1 MIVIRPLI
9 FVLVAAAMLL
19 PGLAQAQFK
28 FAPGTYELANGAK
41 GTASLKLVLAAGG
54 SPTMVVG
61 VKNGREHKF
70 RSNEIT
76 AFTIDGHR
84 FVQAANFRFR
94 SGDDAGFQ
102 DPAILE
108 IVETGKVELFYYYYQ
123 VTMGPNF
130 LAHVK
135 LHVLRKPGTNT
146 FFAYNPGRS
155 PGFDSKLA
163 PGTFVAALFP
173 ADPVLQRKF
182 ATNGISLAQLPAAV
196 HAYNQGVRFT
206 P

>member
-1 MIVIRPLI
+1 MLA
-9 FVLVAAAMLL
+9 LVWLL
-19 PGLAQAQFK
+19 PSLARAQFN
-28 FAPGTYELANGAK
+28 FAPGTYQLANGAT
-41 GTASLKLVLAAGG
+41 GTASLRLVLAVGG
-54 SPTMVVG
+54 SPTVVVG
-61 VKNGREHKF
+61 VKNGRERKF

-76 AFTIDGHR
+76 PFTIDGHR

-102 DPAILE
+102 DPAFLE
-108 IVETGKVELFYYYYQ
+108 IVETGKVELFYYHYQ

-130 LAHVK
+130 QAHVK
-135 LHVLRKPGTNT
+135 LPVLRKPGTTT
-146 FFAYNPGRS
+146 FFAYSPGRT

-173 ADPVLQRKF
+173 ADPVLQRQF
-182 ATNGISLAQLPAAV
+182 ATNGISRAQLAAAV